1 MCLQILLIIKMK
13 KIIFLLAII
22 ATFASCKKTKE
33 DIANSLIEKG
43 LKTMQNAGEEVE
55 IIRMDSLTPA
65 RLTFDETQ
73 EGVKMKQSIDSLER
87 EVSERLQ
94 FLKPWAGVA
103 NINSELQEVNDKIAL
118 IRQIEDSLKIARA
131 HFTFDKNMLMK
142 SIVIKRKE
150 QGNLITDTAYFFF
163 DKQVTKCTGIKG
175 KDKGSYIYVQMPF

>member
-1 MCLQILLIIKMK
+1 MK
-13 KIIFLLAII
+13 KLIFLLAIM
-22 ATFASCKKTKE
+22 AMLTSCQKTKD
-33 DIANSLIEKG
+33 DIANDLIEKG
-43 LKTMQNAGEEVE
+43 FKAMQKAGEEVE
-55 IIRMDSLTPA
+55 IIKMDSLTPA

-73 EGVKMKQSIDSLER
+73 EGVNMKLSIDRLER
-87 EVSERLQ
+87 EVSEKLQ

-118 IRQIEDSLKIARA
+118 IRQIKDSLKTARV

-142 SIVIKRKE
+142 SVIIKRKE

-175 KDKGSYIYVQMPF
+175 KDKGSYIYVQMPFKLSNE

>member
-1 MCLQILLIIKMK
+1 MK
-13 KIIFLLAII
+13 KLIFLLAIM
-22 ATFASCKKTKE
+22 ATLTSCQKTKD
-33 DIANSLIEKG
+33 DIANNLIEKG
-43 LKTMQNAGEEVE
+43 LKAMQKAGEEVE
-55 IIRMDSLTPA
+55 IIKIDSFTPA
-65 RLTFDETQ
+65 RLSFDETQ
-73 EGVKMKQSIDSLER
+73 EGVNMRLSIDRLER
-87 EVSERLQ
+87 EVSEKLQ

-118 IRQIEDSLKIARA
+118 IRQIKDSLKTARA

-175 KDKGSYIYVQMPF
+175 KNKGSYIYVQMPFKLSNE

>member
-1 MCLQILLIIKMK
+1 
-13 KIIFLLAII
+13 
-22 ATFASCKKTKE
+22 
-33 DIANSLIEKG
+33 
-43 LKTMQNAGEEVE
+43 MQNAGEEVE

-131 HFTFDKNMLMK
+131 HFTFDKTCL
-142 SIVIKRKE
+142 
-150 QGNLITDTAYFFF
+150 
-163 DKQVTKCTGIKG
+163 
-175 KDKGSYIYVQMPF
+175 

>member
-22 ATFASCKKTKE
+22 ATLASCKKTKE

-131 HFTFDKNMLMK
+131 HFTFDKNMFMK